1 MVYAFYG
8 SPSEPE
14 DDFAERLRPPCDDQG
29 IALYAVGTE
38 IELPLKYQDFEDVFS
53 KKECETVPE
62 GAGVTHAID
71 LEEGTEPPHGPIYAL
86 SERELRILR
95 NYLAEKEA
103 IGWIRRSKSPAG
115 APILFVPKSDGSLR
129 LCVDY
134 RALNKVTVKNRH
146 PLPLINETLDRLT
159 GAKIFTKLDLRD
171 AYHRIRIKRGDE
183 WKTAFRTRYGHWEYT
198 VMPFGLTNA
207 PATFQAY
214 INEALKG
221 LLDVTCVA
229 YMDDICIYS
238 DSVEEHAEHVRE
250 VLTRLRKAG
259 LYVKL
264 SKCEF
269 DKQEIAFLGYV
280 IGVHGVRMNDVKV
293 KTIINWP
300 VPQNFRNI

>member
-1 MVYAFYG
+1 M
-8 SPSEPE
+8 
-14 DDFAERLRPPCDDQG
+14 
-29 IALYAVGTE
+29 
-38 IELPLKYQDFEDVFS
+38 
-53 KKECETVPE
+53 
-62 GAGVTHAID
+62 
-71 LEEGTEPPHGPIYAL
+71 
-86 SERELRILR
+86 
-95 NYLAEKEA
+95 
-103 IGWIRRSKSPAG
+103 
-115 APILFVPKSDGSLR
+115 PKSDNFLR

-221 LLDVTCVA
+221 LLDVTCVP

-280 IGVHGVRMNDVKV
+280 IGVHGVRMDDAKV
-293 KTIINWP
+293 KAITDWP
-300 VPQNFRNI
+300 VPQNFRDIQVFIRFANFYRRFILR